1 MDGKTDGR
9 TENRTPISHL
19 AKAGATK
26 ISCCCVNTSDR
37 ISCGRKILQQ
47 KERLCMKKSKMER
60 YRYMTCDFTSF
71 SPVFQSYQ
79 DDGCDNEM
87 F

>member
-1 MDGKTDGR
+1 MVDVNCGRKDGR
-9 TENRTPISHL
+9 TENRTPISQL

-47 KERLCMKKSKMER
+47 KD
-60 YRYMTCDFTSF
+60 Y
-71 SPVFQSYQ
+71 V
-79 DDGCDNEM
+79 
-87 F
+87 